1 VHCLDPSGVLIC
13 FVRDKSHSFSPPLSV
28 EIKVLVQLV
37 WINAFRSKKV
47 CDLVEVIFQEYQQSM
62 HQQFKHCGSLWA
74 AFWHW

>member
-1 VHCLDPSGVLIC
+1 V
-13 FVRDKSHSFSPPLSV
+13 K
-28 EIKVLVQLV
+28 IKVLVQLI

-47 CDLVEVIFQEYQQSM
+47 CDLVEVIFQEYQRSM